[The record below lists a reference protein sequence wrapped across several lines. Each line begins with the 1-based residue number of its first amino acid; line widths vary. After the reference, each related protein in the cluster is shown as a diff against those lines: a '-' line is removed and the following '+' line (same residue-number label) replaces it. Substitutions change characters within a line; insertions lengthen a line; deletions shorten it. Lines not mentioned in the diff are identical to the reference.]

1 MQNMLTCHVTK
12 RAQILSVDDFRS
24 YSIYA
29 LDLICTRQPM
39 LKNGNI
45 WLELFNISLSKW
57 TPFWQSTLYYLNKST
72 VTWMKNGNWIM
83 AFCTEPLPLLQCF
96 VLWLWL
102 PIFCVKPKIN
112 TFDTE
117 TQNTTTNVSVNLTKD
132 LLTITNLNA
141 TGIPLNII
149 VAIRQLQ

>member
-12 RAQILSVDDFRS
+12 RAKILSVDDVRS
-24 YSIYA
+24 YSIYT

-39 LKNGNI
+39 LKKGNI
-45 WLELFNISLSKW
+45 WLELFNISLLSVNELR
-57 TPFWQSTLYYLNKST
+57 TPFWQSTLYYLHKST

-83 AFCTEPLPLLQCF
+83 AFCTEPLLILLCF

-117 TQNTTTNVSVNLTKD
+117 TQDTTTNFSVNLAKDPLTK
-132 LLTITNLNA
+132 TNLNA
-141 TGIPLNII
+141 TGIPLNI
-149 VAIRQLQ
+149 